1 MGGEGREGK
10 GREGKRGFVAWLPFF
25 DLGFARL
32 STAMVFDECRS
43 QIDFRVLGVE
53 SHGGGFEHVMS
64 SN

>member
-1 MGGEGREGK
+1 MGGE

-43 QIDFRVLGVE
+43 QIDFR
-53 SHGGGFEHVMS
+53 
-64 SN
+64 

>member
-1 MGGEGREGK
+1 LGVVDNILDGGK
-10 GREGKRGFVAWLPFF
+10 GREGKGGFCRLAPFV

-53 SHGGGFEHVMS
+53 SH
-64 SN
+64 